1 MCRSL
6 KSSQDVT
13 KFTSHQLGR
22 TKLSLI
28 IMLYWTVEITRLRL
42 GPRRGKNKIVLPQ
55 RISVKRQQKLKKNT
69 QKIEICDFEVAH
81 DMKHNYSPPKL
92 ITYRLFSYFRKNQD
106 RFRYLDFK
114 VVFIKDAI
122 AYWFHN
128 LLYLI

>member
-42 GPRRGKNKIVLPQ
+42 GPHRGKTKLFYLREFPL
-55 RISVKRQQKLKKNT
+55 SVSKNLKKNT

-92 ITYRLFSYFRKNQD
+92 ITYRLFSYFRKTQD

-114 VVFIKDAI
+114 VVFNKDAI